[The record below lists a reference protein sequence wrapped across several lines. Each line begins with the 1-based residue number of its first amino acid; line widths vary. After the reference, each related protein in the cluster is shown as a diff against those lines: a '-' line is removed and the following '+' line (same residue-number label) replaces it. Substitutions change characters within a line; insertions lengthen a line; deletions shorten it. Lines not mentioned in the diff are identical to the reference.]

1 MKSHSEET
9 MHKCLT
15 CGKCFRQRD
24 VLTVHLRIHTG
35 ECIHTD
41 EWNAL
46 TYVRCMTNLLRKKGN
61 LSRHMA
67 SHENQFM
74 PESHN
79 SELKE
84 PKLISSSCES
94 HLLTVVSDGAKEEG
108 FSSDRSVLTEQNSHL
123 FTHRKLHTLCM

>member
-1 MKSHSEET
+1 MCSSCEKSF
-9 MHKCLT
+9 KRK
-15 CGKCFRQRD
+15 GD
-24 VLTVHLRIHTG
+24 LTVHMRIHIG

-46 TYVRCMTNLLRKKGN
+46 TYVRCVTNLLRKKGN

-79 SELKE
+79 SELKD
-84 PKLISSSCES
+84 PK
-94 HLLTVVSDGAKEEG
+94 
-108 FSSDRSVLTEQNSHL
+108 
-123 FTHRKLHTLCM
+123 